1 VNLREWSLQAVVLK
15 VLADE
20 ITTRLM
26 LVKQAAR
33 DAFDETGAT
42 QAVPELPDGTRVA
55 AVTLAG
61 GGGKTAS
68 VTNEAVF
75 LAWMAEHH
83 PEELVTVV
91 RDNAKRKILDGC
103 KAAGAA
109 VDPGTGELIPGV
121 TVSESRPYVS
131 IRLKPGGKD
140 AVVAAWQ
147 AGELSAIELVA
158 PPAIEAG
165 AA

>member
-1 VNLREWSLQAVVLK
+1 MNLREWSLQAVVLK

-20 ITTRLM
+20 IATRLS
-26 LVKQAAR
+26 LVKEATR
-33 DAFDETGAT
+33 DAFNETGAT

-61 GGGKTAS
+61 GGGKTAA
-68 VTNEAVF
+68 VTNDAAF
-75 LAWMAEHH
+75 LAWMTEHH
-83 PEELVTVV
+83 PDEIVRVV
-91 RDNAKRKILDGC
+91 RENAKRKILDGC
-103 KAAGAA
+103 KAAGAP
-109 VDPGTGELIPGV
+109 VDPETGEFIPGV

-140 AVVAAWQ
+140 AVVTAWQ